1 VPTTHGVGRRQFLVT
16 ASTSA
21 VAAAVLG
28 PHVFA
33 AKAAPAP
40 IRRLAVG
47 IAREGG
53 PMALASASSIPSS
66 DGMFISTGARVMLT
80 GASGAPETP
89 AKRRMVQLLT
99 NFTYFQGAAEKSAPF
114 HSWGASRITGEQGPP
129 TRFTV
134 PVDAPQS
141 ISLTVVVESGDSAT
155 DGPQRKTGGSTVLTA
170 LPLLLSVRNAP
181 SALPLVRG
189 SYVVVPLFDAE
200 TEPDWTRYEISMV
213 NGHWTVVDR
222 SHRIAPFEHL
232 VVNVTYAEG

>member
-1 VPTTHGVGRRQFLVT
+1 VPTIDGVGRRQFLVT

-47 IAREGG
+47 FASAAG
-53 PMALASASSIPSS
+53 PASLSSASSIPSS
-66 DGMFISTGARVMLT
+66 DGMFISTGARVTLT
-80 GASGAPETP
+80 GASGASVTP

-99 NFTYFQGAAEKSAPF
+99 NFTYLDGAAEKSAPF

-141 ISLTVVVESGDSAT
+141 ISLTVVVESGDSVT
-155 DGPQRKTGGSTVLTA
+155 DGPQRKTGGSTVVTS

-189 SYVVVPLFDAE
+189 FYVIVPLFDAE
-200 TEPDWTRYEISMV
+200 TEPDWTRYQVSMLD
-213 NGHWTVVDR
+213 GHWAVVDR
-222 SHRIAPFEHL
+222 TNSIAPFEHL
-232 VVNVTYAEG
+232 VMNVAYDAG